1 MKALV
6 DDVIQRVLEGS
17 ATPEERGRLDAM
29 TAADPALRRRREE
42 LEHVFL
48 LLGSARLEPSPARLK
63 ESVLQ
68 AIREEVPGHAGAEK
82 APKLASRGIP
92 WGRVLLPVTALV
104 LASVLVWA
112 ARVPWNEPA
121 GRVAGTMAGSPSP
134 VRLSLGSGTE
144 AVSVEA
150 APEAGGFQIEVRNG
164 DAPVEA
170 EIAALD
176 PTVRLASSPDA
187 AAGAPATLRQGL
199 EPRASWLVHGAAT
212 SRTVPVRVVVRFAD
226 GRSVSA
232 TLRVLAR
239 GSAGP

>member
-1 MKALV
+1 MKDLV
-6 DDVIQRVLEGS
+6 EDLIQRVLEGS
-17 ATPEERGRLDAM
+17 ATPEESGRLDTM

-63 ESVLQ
+63 ESVLR
-68 AIREEVPGHAGAEK
+68 AIREEVPGHAGAVK
-82 APKLASRGIP
+82 APKLVSGGIP
-92 WGRVLLPVTALV
+92 WGRLLLPVTALV

-112 ARVPWNEPA
+112 ARAPWNEPA
-121 GRVAGTMAGSPSP
+121 GRVSGTMAGSTAP
-134 VRLSLGSGTE
+134 VSLSLGSGTE
-144 AVSVEA
+144 AVRVDA
-150 APEAGGFQIEVRNG
+150 ASEAGGFQIEILNG

-170 EIAALD
+170 EIAALN
-176 PTVRLASSPDA
+176 PAVRLASSANP

-199 EPRASWLVHGAAT
+199 EPRARWLVHGAAT